1 MLEKKLIE
9 STINYSLL
17 LLLFVLFVLFV
28 PFSFTEKISDILA
41 ELIISKFQLKIDGF

>member
-17 LLLFVLFVLFV
+17 LLLLVLFV